1 LGFGGH
7 IGFVP
12 TGTNLCVPQKTSMSP
27 GQYYW
32 GTRSLIPFGIRAAC
46 PLITERRPW
55 VMRVSPSFGKH
66 LPWLLFLL
74 TAGLATRVPHAL
86 VAGSYDNRVT
96 YFPTIAST
104 RFVEC
109 AREMTRGGVSS
120 DAFSFASPLYIPFL
134 AAFYSLSL
142 GNGAVFLVQGATG
155 VFSGFL
161 VYVVAFRAGASR
173 LFACLGALCF
183 YFYAPAAFFE
193 LTLLPAGILAFLIGL
208 WALLEQGAGGRWHSL
223 FKGFLVGV
231 IAGLRPPFILIGF
244 VSLFRG
250 VRKGGTV
257 PFLAGLAVP
266 LLFLSFWHSGQG
278 GGFSPFASATGL
290 NLVLGHADGATGYGP
305 PIVEHGLVETPG
317 EDIHQAAARVAAVHG
332 YDDPVAADRF
342 WLKTAVSWM
351 LANPGRELEL
361 LLVKL
366 GGAFGHVPFD
376 VYFDLQRD
384 VASDPSLG
392 HLFVPRFLLVAFLA
406 LGAGSLLF
414 HRGACRF
421 LLAPVAVSLLS
432 SVVFVHSER
441 FWIPAL
447 PAALAVSAAGLTL
460 FLRGFRHRWKTAV
473 SVTILVLLLLPG
485 ILRPTPET
493 PLGLYLYNRAVKVF
507 HMGNMPLSLLL
518 FEEAAEVSPRGTHTS
533 VYARIMAVQIAR
545 SLSME
550 DRADAHALI
559 LRQETAPR

>member
-1 LGFGGH
+1 M
-7 IGFVP
+7 I
-12 TGTNLCVPQKTSMSP
+12 
-27 GQYYW
+27 
-32 GTRSLIPFGIRAAC
+32 A
-46 PLITERRPW
+46 
-55 VMRVSPSFGKH
+55 SPSLRLH

-74 TAGLATRVPHAL
+74 AAGLATRVPHAL
-86 VAGSYDNRVT
+86 ASGSHENQVT

-104 RFVEC
+104 RFVQC
-109 AREMTRGGVSS
+109 AEEMTRGGVSS

-134 AAFYSLSL
+134 AAFYALSL
-142 GNGAVFLVQGATG
+142 GNGAVFLLQGIVG
-155 VFSGFL
+155 VLSGLF
-161 VYVVAFRAGASR
+161 VYAVAIRAGASR
-173 LFACLGALCF
+173 LFACFGALCF

-208 WALLEQGAGGRWHSL
+208 WALLEQRTGGRWWHSL
-223 FKGFLVGV
+223 LKGLLVGV
-231 IAGLRPPFILIGF
+231 VAGLRPPFILIGL

-250 VRKGGTV
+250 VRKGRTV
-257 PFLAGLAVP
+257 PFLAGLLIP
-266 LLFLSFWHSGQG
+266 LLCLSFWHLKQG

-305 PIVEHGLVETPG
+305 PIVEHGLVESPG
-317 EDIHQAAARVAAVHG
+317 EDIHQAAARVAAERG
-332 YDDPVAADRF
+332 YDSPGAADRF
-342 WLKTAVSWM
+342 WLKTAFGWM
-351 LANPGRELEL
+351 LANPDRELEL
-361 LLVKL
+361 LGIKL
-366 GGAFGHVPFD
+366 GGAFGYVPFD

-392 HLFVPRFLLVAFLA
+392 HLFVPRFFVVAFLA
-406 LGAGSLLF
+406 LGAGSLLV

-460 FLRGFRHRWKTAV
+460 FFRGFRHRWKTTA
-473 SVTILVLLLLPG
+473 SVFILVVLMIPG

-507 HMGNMPLSLLL
+507 HMGNQPLSLLL
-518 FEEAAEVSPRGTHTS
+518 FEQAAEVSPYGSHTS
-533 VYARIMAVQIAR
+533 VYARLMAVQIAR
-545 SLSME
+545 ALSMDE
-550 DRADAHALI
+550 RADAHALI

>member
-1 LGFGGH
+1 
-7 IGFVP
+7 
-12 TGTNLCVPQKTSMSP
+12 
-27 GQYYW
+27 
-32 GTRSLIPFGIRAAC
+32 
-46 PLITERRPW
+46 
-55 VMRVSPSFGKH
+55 MRVSLNPGKH
-66 LPWLLFLL
+66 LPWLLLL
-74 TAGLATRVPHAL
+74 LAAGLATRVPHAL
-86 VAGSYDNRVT
+86 AAGSYDNRVT

-109 AREMTRGGVSS
+109 AREMTQGGVSS

-134 AAFYSLSL
+134 AAFYALSL
-142 GNGAVFLVQGATG
+142 GNGAVLLVQGVAG
-155 VFSGFL
+155 VLSGFL
-161 VYVVAFRAGASR
+161 VYAVAFRAGASR

-193 LTLLPAGILAFLIGL
+193 RTLLPAGILAFLIGS
-208 WALLEQGAGGRWHSL
+208 WAFLEQGTGGRWRSVL
-223 FKGFLVGV
+223 KGFLVGV
-231 IAGLRPPFILIGF
+231 IAGLRPPFMLIGL

-250 VRKGGTV
+250 VRRGGTV
-257 PFLAGLAVP
+257 PFLAGLLAP
-266 LLFLSFWHSGQG
+266 LLCLSFWHLGQG

-290 NLVLGHADGATGYGP
+290 NLVLGHSDGASGYGP

-317 EDIHQAAARVAAVHG
+317 EDIHQAAARVAAGHG
-332 YDDPVAADRF
+332 FNDPVEADRF

-361 LLVKL
+361 MLVKL
-366 GGAFGHVPFD
+366 GGAFGYVPFD

-392 HLFVPRFLLVAFLA
+392 HLFVPRFLVVGFLA
-406 LGAGSLLF
+406 LGAGALLV
-414 HRGACRF
+414 HRGGCRF

-460 FLRGFRHRWKTAV
+460 FFRGFRDRWKTV
-473 SVTILVLLLLPG
+473 FSVMALVGLMLPG

-507 HMGNMPLSLLL
+507 NMGNQPLSLLL
-518 FEEAAEVSPRGTHTS
+518 FEEAAEVSPYGSHTS
-533 VYARIMAVQIAR
+533 VYARLMAMQIAR
-545 SLSME
+545 SLSM
-550 DRADAHALI
+550 DSRADAHALI
-559 LRQETAPR
+559 LRQEMAPR